1 MFPQSFNGRVAQR
14 MAIWGA
20 VLVFLLLLFA
30 STEFI
35 RELQTAQISAELQHA
50 TAAARA
56 YVGAVPAQPSESWAE
71 HGKELTAAIDAI
83 NARQAAFIANHRQNK
98 ILIGLLALFVIG
110 EILFLEYRFLVRPI
124 VRMGTAL
131 QASGY
136 APKELATY
144 AYRHDEIG
152 AFAQALLR
160 HFALVARQQENASVE
175 QATLAG
181 RLAQQ
186 EELQCESVSFQGRV
200 AEVVQRLEDH
210 AGRMSAASENLA
222 SMSSQA
228 DARALASAQS
238 TERVSTHVDVVASS
252 IQDIAATPRGKSSRR
267 QRTTSGR

>member
-56 YVGAVPAQPSESWAE
+56 YVGAVPAE